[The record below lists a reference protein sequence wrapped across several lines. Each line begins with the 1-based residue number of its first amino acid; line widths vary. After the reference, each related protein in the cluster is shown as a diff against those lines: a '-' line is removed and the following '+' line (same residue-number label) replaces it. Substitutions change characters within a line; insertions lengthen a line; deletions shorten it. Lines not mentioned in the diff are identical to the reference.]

1 MSTVGFQNPT
11 PANGETLQ
19 VGTPYTFCIAI
30 VTDTADG
37 VSDDVQPVIITWA
50 ATIDPDQHQVIGDS
64 GSGEA
69 AIAFWT
75 ITPTAAGSLTVAVSL
90 QGVMFTVAPGTAG
103 SRSYMVASAAAR
115 RSPRIGIGLGLGL

>member
-1 MSTVGFQNPT
+1 MSTVGFQAPT

-19 VGTPYTFCIAI
+19 AGTPYTFCIAI
-30 VTDTADG
+30 ITDTADG
-37 VSDDVQPVIITWA
+37 VSDDVQPIITTGA

-69 AIAFWT
+69 DIAF
-75 ITPTAAGSLTVAVSL
+75 TPTAAGSLTVGVSL
-90 QGVMFTVAPGTAG
+90 QGVMLTVAPGAAG
-103 SRSYMVASAAAR
+103 SRTYTVTSAPTP